1 MNYRWFKFND
11 IVIGRHSHYL
21 LSDVQGINDGAIT
34 RKETTYIK
42 TDGGKISDVYFDMR
56 HFSITGHILTNALE
70 IAEKRRRK
78 LIAACTPKKPFTI
91 TYFNGVNKFSA
102 VCYTDDLP
110 VFTKLNKSNYRFV
123 INITIPG
130 FFWEDMKTRSKY
142 VSIKEDMVHDAF
154 ILPMVFTKMYNF
166 ADIINY
172 GDVETEPVITVTSLA
187 QSEENTVTIYN
198 QTTGKSIGIN
208 YILSEGEVIT
218 FDHANGNITSNIN
231 GNVVNSLIKTSEFWS
246 LEQGKNVVS
255 CPNGNV
261 QVMVKYKSLYVG
273 V

>member
-11 IVIGRHSHYL
+11 IVIGRHSQYL

-42 TDGGKISDVYFDMR
+42 TDGGKISDVCFDMR
-56 HFSITGHILTNALE
+56 HFSITGHILTDAVEL
-70 IAEKRRRK
+70 AEKRRRK
-78 LIAACTPKKPFTI
+78 LSTACTPKKPFKI

-110 VFTKLNKSNYRFV
+110 IFTKLNKCNYKFV
-123 INITIPG
+123 INVTIPG
-130 FFWEDMKTRSKY
+130 FFWEDMNTLNKY
-142 VSIKEDMVHDAF
+142 VSIREDMVYGTV
-154 ILPMVFTKMYNF
+154 ILPMVFTRMYNT
-166 ADIINY
+166 AEIINY
-172 GDVETEPVITVTSLA
+172 GDIETEPVITVTALS
-187 QSEENTVTIYN
+187 QSEDDTITVVN

-208 YILSEGEVIT
+208 YILAEGEVIT
-218 FDHANGNITSNIN
+218 FDNANGTITSNIN
-231 GNVVNSLIKTSEFWS
+231 GNVVNRLIRTSEFWG
-246 LEQGKNVVS
+246 LEQGKNIIS

-261 QVMVKYKSLYVG
+261 QVKIQYKSLYLG